1 MQLGL
6 GSLENEK
13 WEKGRSEIKN
23 EIDTV
28 YICYNW
34 VCVVV
39 SAWEEHEC
47 WAEYVCV
54 ACILNEARVIKKG
67 FDTEREWER
76 AGERERERKR
86 ERGRDR
92 EHA

>member
-28 YICYNW
+28 SICYNW
-34 VCVVV
+34 ICVVV

-54 ACILNEARVIKKG
+54 ACILKEARVIKKG

-76 AGERERERKR
+76 AGERERER
-86 ERGRDR
+86 ERGERDR